1 MFICIPVSS
10 KSTELRRN
18 VEFFELMD
26 PAIEVRAINEQ
37 RTQNILLTVY
47 GQTRVAAAK
56 RDGSLERRDGSLER
70 CVTYDRDHFFRG
82 FALRFH

>member
-56 RDGSLERRDGSLER
+56 RDGSLQR